1 MISHFKSN
9 FILFNPY
16 FWAFLGSVSCLYY
29 IWTRRKLYYLS
40 WQLPGPLPLPILG
53 STFFVWFFGVSN
65 VFPIL
70 KIAFRHYAPHKIIRV
85 WFGGELMIL
94 VADPSVI
101 AQVNTLTLTKADIY
115 QYLGYPY
122 LKKGMFVDKDIP
134 HWKASKK
141 VITQVF
147 VFKVLKQY
155 IKIFHEESIIL
166 VNKLQE
172 LAYSGQPF
180 YPPKCLELA
189 TFNSIMR
196 TTLGVNPNAQINE
209 HQPFIDALHN
219 IFQHFQRKLF
229 LPILRNNFVY
239 SLFGWRQDEERN
251 IGILLDL
258 AHTVLED
265 LKTDMKNTT
274 DIMRE
279 SRTSL
284 AELLLQQP
292 HISME
297 ELKAQIVTVIGA
309 GLDTSMI
316 QNSMVLIML
325 ATHPAVQE
333 KVFEEMV
340 QVLGEDINVLPS
352 YEDLMKLEY
361 LERVIKEC
369 LRMYP
374 AAPFTGRHITEDIKV
389 TTEDGKEY
397 IFPAGVAVG
406 NLLNLVQKSPDYYEN
421 PRVFD
426 PDRWLPENSVNRNPH
441 CYIPFSSGPRNCIG
455 GKYAIL
461 QMRTMLSAILRK
473 YKVLPSESCKSLR
486 DNPYFWV
493 FLVSVTCLYYIWS
506 RRKLYYL
513 SWQLPG
519 PLPLPILGST
529 LFIWFYG
536 VSNVFPLI
544 KIVFKQY
551 APHKIIRVWF
561 GGELMVL
568 VADPSV
574 IAQVNTLTLTK
585 TDVYQYLGDPY
596 LKKGI
601 FVDKDIPHWKASKK
615 VITQVFVFKVLKQ
628 YIKIFHEESIILVNK
643 LQELAY
649 SGQPFYPPKYL
660 ELATFNSI
668 MRTTLGVNPNAQ
680 INEHQPFI
688 HAVHNVFQHFQRKL
702 FLPILRNNF
711 VYSLFGW
718 RQDEERNMGIVLDL
732 AHTVLEDLKTD
743 MKNSTDIM
751 RESRTSLAELLL
763 QQPDISMK
771 EVEAQIV
778 TVIGAGLDT
787 SMIQNSMVLIM
798 LATHPAV
805 QEKVFEEM
813 VQVLGE
819 DINVLPSYE
828 DLMKLEYLERVIKE
842 CLRMYPA
849 APFTGRKITE
859 DIKVTTEDGKEYI
872 FPAGVA
878 IGNLLYH
885 VQKSPDYYENP
896 RVFDPD
902 RWLPENSVNRNPH
915 CYIPFSSGPRN
926 CIGGKY
932 AILQMKTIVSAILRK
947 YKVLPSE
954 SCKTLRDVR
963 NTGGKILD
971 GNKSVDF
978 RGRP

>member
-1 MISHFKSN
+1 M
-9 FILFNPY
+9 
-16 FWAFLGSVSCLYY
+16 
-29 IWTRRKLYYLS
+29 
-40 WQLPGPLPLPILG
+40 
-53 STFFVWFFGVSN
+53 
-65 VFPIL
+65 
-70 KIAFRHYAPHKIIRV
+70 
-85 WFGGELMIL
+85 
-94 VADPSVI
+94 
-101 AQVNTLTLTKADIY
+101 
-115 QYLGYPY
+115 
-122 LKKGMFVDKDIP
+122 
-134 HWKASKK
+134 
-141 VITQVF
+141 
-147 VFKVLKQY
+147 
-155 IKIFHEESIIL
+155 
-166 VNKLQE
+166 
-172 LAYSGQPF
+172 
-180 YPPKCLELA
+180 
-189 TFNSIMR
+189 
-196 TTLGVNPNAQINE
+196 
-209 HQPFIDALHN
+209 
-219 IFQHFQRKLF
+219 
-229 LPILRNNFVY
+229 
-239 SLFGWRQDEERN
+239 GW
-251 IGILLDL
+251 I
-258 AHTVLED
+258 
-265 LKTDMKNTT
+265 
-274 DIMRE
+274 
-279 SRTSL
+279 
-284 AELLLQQP
+284 
-292 HISME
+292 
-297 ELKAQIVTVIGA
+297 
-309 GLDTSMI
+309 
-316 QNSMVLIML
+316 
-325 ATHPAVQE
+325 
-333 KVFEEMV
+333 
-340 QVLGEDINVLPS
+340 
-352 YEDLMKLEY
+352 
-361 LERVIKEC
+361 
-369 LRMYP
+369 
-374 AAPFTGRHITEDIKV
+374 
-389 TTEDGKEY
+389 
-397 IFPAGVAVG
+397 
-406 NLLNLVQKSPDYYEN
+406 
-421 PRVFD
+421 
-426 PDRWLPENSVNRNPH
+426 
-441 CYIPFSSGPRNCIG
+441 
-455 GKYAIL
+455 
-461 QMRTMLSAILRK
+461 
-473 YKVLPSESCKSLR
+473 
-486 DNPYFWV
+486 
-493 FLVSVTCLYYIWS
+493 
-506 RRKLYYL
+506 
-513 SWQLPG
+513 
-519 PLPLPILGST
+519 
-529 LFIWFYG
+529 
-536 VSNVFPLI
+536 
-544 KIVFKQY
+544 
-551 APHKIIRVWF
+551 PHKIIRVWF

-668 MRTTLGVNPNAQ
+668 MRTTLGVNPN
-680 INEHQPFI
+680 
-688 HAVHNVFQHFQRKL
+688 HFQRKL

-743 MKNSTDIM
+743 MKNTTDIM

-859 DIKVTTEDGKEYI
+859 DIKVTTENGKEYI
-872 FPAGVA
+872 FPAGVAIGNLLYHVQKSPDYYENPRVFDPDRWLPENSVNRNPHCYIPFTISGVA

-963 NTGGKILD
+963 VRMNLTMELKPQCQITLR
-971 GNKSVDF
+971 NRKSE
-978 RGRP
+978 

>member
-1 MISHFKSN
+1 MEQN
-9 FILFNPY
+9 TC
-16 FWAFLGSVSCLYY
+16 GS
-29 IWTRRKLYYLS
+29 IFETR
-40 WQLPGPLPLPILG
+40 
-53 STFFVWFFGVSN
+53 
-65 VFPIL
+65 
-70 KIAFRHYAPHKIIRV
+70 PHKIIRV
-85 WFGGELMIL
+85 WFGGELMVL

-325 ATHPAVQE
+325 ATHPTVQE

-486 DNPYFWV
+486 DVRVKMNLTMELNPQ
-493 FLVSVTCLYYIWS
+493 C
-506 RRKLYYL
+506 
-513 SWQLPG
+513 
-519 PLPLPILGST
+519 
-529 LFIWFYG
+529 
-536 VSNVFPLI
+536 
-544 KIVFKQY
+544 
-551 APHKIIRVWF
+551 
-561 GGELMVL
+561 
-568 VADPSV
+568 
-574 IAQVNTLTLTK
+574 
-585 TDVYQYLGDPY
+585 
-596 LKKGI
+596 
-601 FVDKDIPHWKASKK
+601 
-615 VITQVFVFKVLKQ
+615 
-628 YIKIFHEESIILVNK
+628 
-643 LQELAY
+643 
-649 SGQPFYPPKYL
+649 
-660 ELATFNSI
+660 
-668 MRTTLGVNPNAQ
+668 Q
-680 INEHQPFI
+680 I
-688 HAVHNVFQHFQRKL
+688 
-702 FLPILRNNF
+702 
-711 VYSLFGW
+711 
-718 RQDEERNMGIVLDL
+718 
-732 AHTVLEDLKTD
+732 
-743 MKNSTDIM
+743 
-751 RESRTSLAELLL
+751 
-763 QQPDISMK
+763 
-771 EVEAQIV
+771 
-778 TVIGAGLDT
+778 
-787 SMIQNSMVLIM
+787 
-798 LATHPAV
+798 
-805 QEKVFEEM
+805 
-813 VQVLGE
+813 
-819 DINVLPSYE
+819 
-828 DLMKLEYLERVIKE
+828 
-842 CLRMYPA
+842 
-849 APFTGRKITE
+849 
-859 DIKVTTEDGKEYI
+859 
-872 FPAGVA
+872 
-878 IGNLLYH
+878 
-885 VQKSPDYYENP
+885 
-896 RVFDPD
+896 
-902 RWLPENSVNRNPH
+902 
-915 CYIPFSSGPRN
+915 
-926 CIGGKY
+926 
-932 AILQMKTIVSAILRK
+932 
-947 YKVLPSE
+947 
-954 SCKTLRDVR
+954 TLRHR
-963 NTGGKILD
+963 
-971 GNKSVDF
+971 KSE
-978 RGRP
+978 

>member
-1 MISHFKSN
+1 MESRQMSP
-9 FILFNPY
+9 NPY

-219 IFQHFQRKLF
+219 IFQ
-229 LPILRNNFVY
+229 
-239 SLFGWRQDEERN
+239 
-251 IGILLDL
+251 
-258 AHTVLED
+258 
-265 LKTDMKNTT
+265 
-274 DIMRE
+274 
-279 SRTSL
+279 
-284 AELLLQQP
+284 LLLQQP

-486 DNPYFWV
+486 DVRVKMNLTMELNPQ
-493 FLVSVTCLYYIWS
+493 C
-506 RRKLYYL
+506 
-513 SWQLPG
+513 
-519 PLPLPILGST
+519 
-529 LFIWFYG
+529 
-536 VSNVFPLI
+536 
-544 KIVFKQY
+544 
-551 APHKIIRVWF
+551 
-561 GGELMVL
+561 
-568 VADPSV
+568 
-574 IAQVNTLTLTK
+574 
-585 TDVYQYLGDPY
+585 
-596 LKKGI
+596 
-601 FVDKDIPHWKASKK
+601 
-615 VITQVFVFKVLKQ
+615 
-628 YIKIFHEESIILVNK
+628 
-643 LQELAY
+643 
-649 SGQPFYPPKYL
+649 
-660 ELATFNSI
+660 
-668 MRTTLGVNPNAQ
+668 Q
-680 INEHQPFI
+680 I
-688 HAVHNVFQHFQRKL
+688 
-702 FLPILRNNF
+702 
-711 VYSLFGW
+711 
-718 RQDEERNMGIVLDL
+718 
-732 AHTVLEDLKTD
+732 
-743 MKNSTDIM
+743 
-751 RESRTSLAELLL
+751 
-763 QQPDISMK
+763 
-771 EVEAQIV
+771 
-778 TVIGAGLDT
+778 
-787 SMIQNSMVLIM
+787 
-798 LATHPAV
+798 
-805 QEKVFEEM
+805 
-813 VQVLGE
+813 
-819 DINVLPSYE
+819 
-828 DLMKLEYLERVIKE
+828 
-842 CLRMYPA
+842 
-849 APFTGRKITE
+849 
-859 DIKVTTEDGKEYI
+859 
-872 FPAGVA
+872 
-878 IGNLLYH
+878 
-885 VQKSPDYYENP
+885 
-896 RVFDPD
+896 
-902 RWLPENSVNRNPH
+902 
-915 CYIPFSSGPRN
+915 
-926 CIGGKY
+926 
-932 AILQMKTIVSAILRK
+932 
-947 YKVLPSE
+947 
-954 SCKTLRDVR
+954 TLRHR
-963 NTGGKILD
+963 
-971 GNKSVDF
+971 KSE
-978 RGRP
+978 